1 MISQAWLGDFLL
13 ATFRAATPLAFAALG
28 VLLSE
33 RAGVLNIGVEGAM
46 LTGALAAVMAGV
58 LTGSAWAGL
67 VVGLLIGLVG
77 GIILAYLTVVL
88 PADQVV
94 AGIGFNI
101 VSLGVTSFIYKIMVG
116 RGVRLIGP
124 DAFSSLAPH
133 LKQVP
138 IAGFFASISP
148 LTYVALGVT
157 VLMYFFLFR
166 SGPGLLWRS
175 SGENA
180 HAAHAAGISVS
191 RVRLAAI
198 VGGMVLASLGGAS
211 LTLAWVHS
219 FTDNITMGRGFI
231 ALAAVYFGRWHP
243 MWALGA
249 SLLFGAGEA
258 LAFRAQA
265 AGVGLNPYFYMM
277 VPYVLT
283 LLAVAFMGRAVG
295 PRDAGKPY
303 VRG

>member
-1 MISQAWLGDFLL
+1 MNQAWWGDFLL
-13 ATFRAATPLAFAALG
+13 ATLRAATPLAFCALG

-46 LTGALAAVMAGV
+46 LAGALAAVMAGV

-67 VVGLLIGLVG
+67 LLACAVGLGAGLILG
-77 GIILAYLTVVL
+77 ALTVLL

-94 AGIGFNI
+94 VGIAFNL
-101 VSLGVTSFIYKIMVG
+101 VSLGVTSFIYKVMVA
-116 RGVRLIGP
+116 RGVQLIGP
-124 DAFSSLAPH
+124 AALASLSSAFPQAR
-133 LKQVP
+133 
-138 IAGFFASISP
+138 AGGVWASISP
-148 LTYVALGVT
+148 LTYAALAAA
-157 VLMYFFLFR
+157 VLMYVFLFR

-175 SGENA
+175 VGESA
-180 HAAHAAGISVS
+180 HAAHAAGIDVF
-191 RVRLAAI
+191 RVRLLALVA
-198 VGGMVLASLGGAS
+198 GTVLCSLGGAA
-211 LTLAWVHS
+211 LTVAWVRS

-243 MWALGA
+243 VWALGA
-249 SLLFGAGEA
+249 CVLFGAGEA

-265 AGVGLNPYFYMM
+265 SGMGLNPYYYMM
-277 VPYVLT
+277 LPYVLT
-283 LLAVAFMGRAVG
+283 LLAVAVMGRALG